1 MISFRQLTEVSAD
14 MVEVHG
20 QSFAH
25 GWSAGAFQDLLN
37 KPTTRLYAA
46 YESGALKALVLAAVI
61 RPECEILTVATAPSA
76 RRKGIGRGLMQHM
89 LTEVSHAGAEDVHLE
104 VATDNEAAIRLYH
117 SLGFQ
122 KAGLRKAY
130 YDRRPAPPVDALVL
144 KLNIPAL

>member
-14 MVEVHG
+14 IVEVHG
-20 QSFAH
+20 QSFTH
-25 GWSAGAFQDLLN
+25 GWSVSAFQELLN

-46 YESGALKALVLAAVI
+46 YEAENLVALVLAAVVL
-61 RPECEILTVATAPSA
+61 PECEILTVATAPSA
-76 RRKGIGRGLMQHM
+76 RRKGIGRGLLQHM
-89 LTEVSHAGAEDVHLE
+89 LGKVRQAGAEDIHLE
-104 VATDNEAAIRLYH
+104 VATDNEAAIGLYH